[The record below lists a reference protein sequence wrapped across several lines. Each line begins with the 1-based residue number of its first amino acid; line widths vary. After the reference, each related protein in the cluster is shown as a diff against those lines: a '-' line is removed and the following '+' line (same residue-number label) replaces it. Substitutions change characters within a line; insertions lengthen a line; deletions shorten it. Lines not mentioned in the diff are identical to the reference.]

1 PRGRWPTSSLDGP
14 RGRDPGR
21 TARTGRSSRR
31 LPRILRPDP
40 PRRAIEAGGPRRRP
54 PPPPASRSVG
64 SHDPRE
70 ATRRPTQGPFRDALA
85 WRDLDREARP
95 LLLRTHPA
103 RPHSEMSLHPG
114 MPPRPPRRSGRSPWE
129 LRSQP
134 LRRLAPELERAS
146 GRGELVEASGWP
158 ARAQNGLPEGL
169 VVVPRQEGHRARE
182 GSSLER
188 QRPQGPAPV
197 GGERRSRGG
206 RPPRR
211 KRTGRGGSRHA
222 PPRSEATNTGP
233 SKGDAGLKE
242 RLRVPVVLLRIRF
255 LSDVSE
261 PLTLRALCGIA
272 RALVMD

>member
-1 PRGRWPTSSLDGP
+1 
-14 RGRDPGR
+14 
-21 TARTGRSSRR
+21 
-31 LPRILRPDP
+31 
-40 PRRAIEAGGPRRRP
+40 
-54 PPPPASRSVG
+54 
-64 SHDPRE
+64 
-70 ATRRPTQGPFRDALA
+70 
-85 WRDLDREARP
+85 
-95 LLLRTHPA
+95 

-272 RALVMD
+272 RALVMDAAVSTTSKALRGAFRNPERISVDRRRPGARPLRRRRHTQTVRCPMV